1 MLLENIHRLKNKAES
16 DYLLQLRFACITAV
30 INGRDL
36 KTCGKVQRKIADVLN
51 QIYRNHPSKEFEDKY
66 ILKAGELGDGFAIR
80 VAPDY
85 KSISIFQTNSPNVVA
100 IGVDFLTQYQRE
112 AM

>member
-1 MLLENIHRLKNKAES
+1 MILQNIHRAKNKAES
-16 DYLLQLRFACITAV
+16 DYLLQLRFACITAS

-36 KTCGKVQRKIADVLN
+36 KTCAKVQRKTADVLN

-66 ILKAGELGDGFAIR
+66 ILKAGELGSGFAIR

-85 KSISIFQTNSPNVVA
+85 KSISIFDTNSADVVA
-100 IGVDFLTQYQRE
+100 IGVEFLTQFQRE
-112 AM
+112 VM